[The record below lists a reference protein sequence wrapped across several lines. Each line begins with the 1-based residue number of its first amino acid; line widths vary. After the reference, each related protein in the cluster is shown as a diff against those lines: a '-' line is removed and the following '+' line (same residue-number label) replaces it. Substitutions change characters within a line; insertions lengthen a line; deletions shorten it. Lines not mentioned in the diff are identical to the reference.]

1 MDRADLEQAVQLATE
16 TERMA
21 AADYREEIARNDAD
35 GSATLSAKGRAWVI
49 AFDELAA
56 ARDELEADQR

>member
-1 MDRADLEQAVQLATE
+1 MDRADLEQAVQLATD

-21 AADYREEIARNDAD
+21 AAEYRAEIAQSDAD
-35 GSATLSAKGRAWVI
+35 GNGQLSDKGREWVI

>member
-1 MDRADLEQAVQLATE
+1 MDRADLEQAVRMATD

-21 AADYREEIARNDAD
+21 AAEFRKEIAQNDAD
-35 GSATLSAKGRAWVI
+35 GNDTLSAKGRAWVI

>member
-1 MDRADLEQAVQLATE
+1 MDRADLEQAVQLAAE

-21 AADYREEIARNDAD
+21 AAEYRAEIALDDAD
-35 GSATLSAKGRAWVI
+35 DKDTLSAKGRAWVI

>member
-1 MDRADLEQAVQLATE
+1 MDRADLEQAVQLATD

-21 AADYREEIARNDAD
+21 AAEYRSEIAQGDAA
-35 GSATLSAKGRAWVI
+35 GSGTLSDKGRAWVI